1 MEYHQVMAYTT
12 NKNLPRIRQEAADLV
27 RRGWSARKVGR
38 YLGYHHTAVMEWV
51 RKARKIGY
59 YPIPTK
65 SSRPR
70 SHPRTLDT
78 IIEKRI
84 IEIRLTHNRYG
95 KAIHAQL
102 LNEDMKVSLVSVNR
116 VLDRHGLLKKKS
128 PWKQYHPHVD
138 RPKALKRGDLV
149 QIDTIHRMI
158 DEKHR
163 LYVFSLIDLYSRD
176 TYVKAYAKM
185 NAATSLEFVREAEE
199 SLGFHFQ
206 MLQSDHGPEF
216 SKWFVSQIRKNHR
229 YSRIGRPNDN
239 AHIERFNRTIQ
250 EECLDKVSSDVSKIN
265 QALKE
270 YLRYYKYERLHA
282 GINFLTPSQV
292 V

>member
-1 MEYHQVMAYTT
+1 MSYSI
-12 NKNLPRIRQEAADLV
+12 NKQLPKVRQRAADLV

-38 YLGYHHTAVMEWV
+38 YFGYHHTAVMSWV
-51 RKARKIGY
+51 RKAEKIGFH
-59 YPIPTK
+59 PIPTH
-65 SSRPR
+65 SSRPK
-70 SHPRTLDT
+70 SHPRSLDSRL
-78 IIEKRI
+78 EERI
-84 IEIRLTHNRYG
+84 VVIRLEHKRYG

-102 LNEDMKVSLVSVNR
+102 LNEGFKVSLASVNR
-116 VLDRHGLLKKKS
+116 TLDRKYLLKKKS
-128 PWKQYHPHVD
+128 PWKRFHPHQE

-158 DEKHR
+158 DKKKR

-176 TYVKAYAKM
+176 AYAKAYEKM
-185 NAATSLEFVREAEE
+185 SAKTSLMFVREAEKE
-199 SLGFHFQ
+199 MGFHFNTI
-206 MLQSDHGPEF
+206 QSDHGPEF
-216 SKWFVSQIRKNHR
+216 GRWFVSQIRKNHR

-239 AHIERFNRTIQ
+239 AHVERFNRTLQ
-250 EECLDKVSSDVSKIN
+250 EECLDKIPNDVSKIN

-282 GINFLTPSQV
+282 GINFLTPMQV